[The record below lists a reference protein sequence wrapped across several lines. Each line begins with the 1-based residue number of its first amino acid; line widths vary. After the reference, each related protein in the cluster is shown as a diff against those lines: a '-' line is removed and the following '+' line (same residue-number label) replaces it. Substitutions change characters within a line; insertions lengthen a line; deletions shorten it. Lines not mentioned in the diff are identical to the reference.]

1 MQNAEAKSMSILDR
15 SFAAL
20 TRWDAEKTLWAILL
34 VITLFSRVIGLGDRA
49 MSHDESLHT
58 VYSWQLYDGRGYQHQ
73 PMMHGPLKFILNA
86 VAYFMFGVDDWSSR
100 IQVALFGVAMVWLAW
115 FFRRW
120 LGKAGAFVTAV
131 MFAISPALL
140 YYSRYIRDEVMLCA
154 LLVLLALC
162 MFRYMASRSTVWLIG
177 TAVTL
182 GFAFLTMEASFIFG
196 GVFGGFLVLA
206 LAVQLWAIEWPAL
219 VLSKVEGVAGS
230 LAVAASRRTSYRIV
244 LAVALVTLAAGL
256 LAYVFKAKPFDLI
269 LLGIGAVTA
278 AILVVLVAISWRM
291 KLRVFVELDLIVLLA
306 TLVMPFLAAVVL
318 KALGWQISQFNNPGQ
333 ITLQMVWQGFAVLL
347 ILFVLSALIGWF
359 WLRARWFY
367 AAGLFWAI
375 EILFFTTFL
384 TNGQGVG
391 TGLIGSLGYWIDQ
404 QAVMRG
410 GQPWYY
416 FWGLVPLY
424 EYLPLILSLAGT
436 VAWLIWFIKGRYQ
449 NASVPAE
456 RLPVVPDA
464 ELVLSKVEGG
474 VRPKK
479 AAKSAGE
486 PKSAAAARPAEARN
500 PERGDGPIPVF
511 GVQAVFEAFLVVW
524 FLATW
529 VVFTY
534 VGEKMAWHV
543 VYFATS
549 MALLA
554 GLWLGRLID
563 GLSRPEAWRRGGL
576 WLVVMTPLAL
586 LALKA
591 VFPVAGKKPF
601 VDVTISGLS
610 NTVQWLVALAVAL
623 ALIYLI
629 YDRVVVLG
637 GRQSLR
643 VVSLTLLGLLACTTT
658 ATAYRFAFIN
668 YDFATEPMVYAHATP
683 DIKLALA
690 QIEEISRKTVGDY
703 SIKVAYDDDSTWPLE
718 WYFRDYPKKAY
729 FGASPSREAVD
740 APVVVVGDKNI
751 SKVRPYLGERY
762 HEFNYRLIW
771 WPRETYKGLSVQRL
785 QEIFRDGKQRGQI
798 WDVII
803 HRRYATPTSQW
814 DPVHRFSLFVRK
826 DVAAQVWDWGAPAAA
841 AAAAEVKDPYVARII
856 AATQQIGTTG
866 VAGKG
871 PGQFTSPRA
880 VAVDGQSRIY
890 VADSGNNRVQ
900 VFNPDGS
907 FLRQF
912 GSTCKLD
919 TKEGCQG
926 DGRGQFNE
934 PWGIAVD
941 QEGNVYVSDTWNHR
955 VQKFDKDGKF
965 VNQWGVF
972 ESTGGELGKP
982 FAFYGPR
989 QVTIGKDGKV
999 YIMDTGNKRVQ
1010 AFNPD
1015 GSFLTQ
1021 FGGGGVVDGRFD
1033 EPTGIAQDSAGNWYI
1048 ADAWNRRV
1056 QKFGAD
1062 QAYAAQWPIFG
1073 WAGNSVV
1080 NKPQLAVDQR
1090 RTIIYATDP
1099 ENYRVLAFGA
1109 DGAAR
1114 FAFGGYG
1121 NDAQSFALPTGIA
1134 VGPDGRIYVA
1144 DGDGHRVMIFP
1155 AQQ

>member
-1 MQNAEAKSMSILDR
+1 
-15 SFAAL
+15 
-20 TRWDAEKTLWAILL
+20 
-34 VITLFSRVIGLGDRA
+34 
-49 MSHDESLHT
+49 
-58 VYSWQLYDGRGYQHQ
+58 
-73 PMMHGPLKFILNA
+73 
-86 VAYFMFGVDDWSSR
+86 
-100 IQVALFGVAMVWLAW
+100 
-115 FFRRW
+115 
-120 LGKAGAFVTAV
+120 
-131 MFAISPALL
+131 
-140 YYSRYIRDEVMLCA
+140 
-154 LLVLLALC
+154 
-162 MFRYMASRSTVWLIG
+162 
-177 TAVTL
+177 
-182 GFAFLTMEASFIFG
+182 
-196 GVFGGFLVLA
+196 
-206 LAVQLWAIEWPAL
+206 
-219 VLSKVEGVAGS
+219 
-230 LAVAASRRTSYRIV
+230 
-244 LAVALVTLAAGL
+244 
-256 LAYVFKAKPFDLI
+256 
-269 LLGIGAVTA
+269 
-278 AILVVLVAISWRM
+278 
-291 KLRVFVELDLIVLLA
+291 
-306 TLVMPFLAAVVL
+306 
-318 KALGWQISQFNNPGQ
+318 
-333 ITLQMVWQGFAVLL
+333 
-347 ILFVLSALIGWF
+347 LIGWF
-359 WLRARWFY
+359 WLRTRWLY
-367 AAGLFWAI
+367 TAGLFWVI

-424 EYLPLILSLAGT
+424 EYLPLILSLAGA
-436 VAWLIWFIKGRYQ
+436 VAWLIWFIEGRYRS
-449 NASVPAE
+449 APTPVERPPAI
-456 RLPVVPDA
+456 PDA
-464 ELVLSKVEGG
+464 EGA
-474 VRPKK
+474 RPKK
-479 AAKSAGE
+479 AAKGAGE
-486 PKSAAAARPAEARN
+486 PKSASATRPAESRSL
-500 PERGDGPIPVF
+500 ERVEGPPPVF
-511 GVQAVFEAFLVVW
+511 SVQAVFEAFLVVW
-524 FLATW
+524 FLGAW
-529 VVFTY
+529 AVFTY

-563 GLSRPEAWRRGGL
+563 GLNRPEALRRGGL

-586 LALKA
+586 LAVKA
-591 VFPVAGKKPF
+591 VFPVASKKPF
-601 VDVTISGLS
+601 VDVSINGLS

-643 VVSLTLLGLLACTTT
+643 VVSLTLLGLLACTT
-658 ATAYRFAFIN
+658 AAAAYRFAFIN
-668 YDFATEPMVYAHATP
+668 HDYATEPMVYAHATP
-683 DIKLALA
+683 DIKLAMA
-690 QIEEISRKTVGDY
+690 QIEEISRKITGDHT
-703 SIKVAYDDDSTWPLE
+703 IKVAYDDDSTWPLE
-718 WYFRDYPKKAY
+718 WYLRDYSKKAY

-740 APVVVVGDKNI
+740 APIVVVGDKNL

-762 HEFNYRLIW
+762 YEFNYRLIW
-771 WPRETYKGLSVQRL
+771 WPRETYKGLSIQRL
-785 QEIFRDGKQRGQI
+785 QEILRDGKQRGQI

-803 HRRYATPTSQW
+803 HRRYTTLTSQW

-826 DVAAQVWDWGAPAAA
+826 DIAAQAWDWGAPAAA
-841 AAAAEVKDPYVARII
+841 AAAAEVKDPYVACVV
-856 AATQQIGTTG
+856 AAIQQLGATG
-866 VAGKG
+866 AAGKG
-871 PGQFTSPRA
+871 PGQFSFPRA
-880 VAVDGQSRIY
+880 VAVDGQGRIY

-900 VFNPDGS
+900 IFNPDGS

-934 PWGIAVD
+934 PWGIAAD
-941 QEGNVYVSDTWNHR
+941 QDGNVYVADTWNHR

-965 VNQWGVF
+965 VNAWGVF

-989 QVTIGKDGKV
+989 QVMVGKDGKV
-999 YIMDTGNKRVQ
+999 YVMDTGNKRVQ

-1062 QAYAAQWPIFG
+1062 QEYAAQWPIFG

-1080 NKPQLAVDQR
+1080 NKPQMAVDQR

-1099 ENYRVLAFGA
+1099 ENYRVLAFGP
-1109 DGAAR
+1109 DGSAR